1 MSTETQIFMAP
12 IDHFPPCF
20 ICRIVRVREKVFSR
34 EQYKII
40 FAPWRQAK
48 AQSRRLCKRK
58 MARFLSP
65 ISKHQLST
73 GT

>member
-40 FAPWRQAK
+40 FAPERQAK
-48 AQSRRLCKRK
+48 
-58 MARFLSP
+58 P
-65 ISKHQLST
+65 IGCPVT
-73 GT
+73 APV